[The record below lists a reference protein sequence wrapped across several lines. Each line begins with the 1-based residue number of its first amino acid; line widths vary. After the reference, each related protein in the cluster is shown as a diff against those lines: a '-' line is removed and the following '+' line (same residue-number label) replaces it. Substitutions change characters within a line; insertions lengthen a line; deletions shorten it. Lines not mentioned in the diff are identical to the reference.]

1 MKGSSPQTEWPKIA
15 VLGAGAVGSYF
26 GGMLARAGAPVTLI
40 GRNPHIAAI
49 RESGLVL
56 DSIHFHE
63 TIQISASTS
72 VDALN
77 DAEIVLLCVKSYD
90 TEEAARSIA
99 DHLSSM
105 AVVVSL
111 QNGVDNVE
119 RIRAVSGIEA
129 LAAVVYV
136 AVELSAPGHVKHTGA
151 GNLAIGDLLGLQRA
165 DSSRSDDLKKVA
177 EVFSRAKVPC
187 RLSQDI
193 RSDLWTKLVM
203 NCAYN
208 AISALCHARYG
219 PLSQNHPVQ
228 AVMRQVISEIVTVAR
243 AEGVAMPS
251 ADALMESAL
260 KLGVTM
266 RDAFSS
272 TAQDVQR
279 GKRTE
284 IDSLNGYVVRR
295 GRELGVATPANETLH
310 ALIRLLEEVSLQ
322 SH

>member
-1 MKGSSPQTEWPKIA
+1 MKSVVDQSKWPKVA

-26 GGMLARAGAPVTLI
+26 GGMLVRAGVPVTLI
-40 GRNPHIAAI
+40 GRNPHVEVING
-49 RESGLVL
+49 SGLVL

-63 TIQISASTS
+63 TIRVSATTDIS
-72 VDALN
+72 ALN
-77 DAEIVLLCVKSYD
+77 DSAIVLICVKSYD

-99 DHLSSM
+99 GHLSSK
-105 AVVVSL
+105 AIVVSL

-119 RIRAVSGIEA
+119 RIRSTSGIEA
-129 LAAVVYV
+129 LAAAVYV

-151 GNLAIGDLLGLQRA
+151 GNLAIGDLWDPQHA
-165 DSSRSDDLKKVA
+165 DTSRSDDLKKVTA
-177 EVFSRAKVPC
+177 VFSRAEVPC
-187 RLSQDI
+187 RLSEDI
-193 RSDLWTKLVM
+193 RSDLWIKLVM

-219 PLSQNHPVQ
+219 PLSQNQWVQ
-228 AVMRQVISEIVTVAR
+228 AVMRQVISEIVAVAR
-243 AEGVAMPS
+243 ADGVAIPS

-260 KLGVTM
+260 KLGMTM

-295 GRELGVATPANETLH
+295 GRELGIVTPANQTLH
-310 ALIRLLEEVSLQ
+310 ALMKLLEEVSLQ